1 MVKALGS
8 DAIAPI
14 QQCAQGMPGAKD
26 IRPLLSAKLPCMQR
40 TPTSDRPLSPTDAR
54 PHRIAIVAFAPAQLL
69 DVTGP
74 LEVFAGA
81 NGAAQRAGRVP
92 PYEIAVVAPMAG
104 ALATTSG
111 IPIVATRLPGP
122 RNATPDTL
130 LLSGGPGARAAVSD
144 RALMRRLRDLCERSP
159 RVGSICTGAFP
170 LAATG
175 LLDGRRA
182 TTHWAHF
189 DEFATAFPRVAIDR
203 DALFVGDGKFHT
215 SAGISAGIDSALAM
229 VERDLGRGVALEV
242 AQALVVYLKRPGG
255 QSQFSAQ
262 LAAQASAHDQD
273 GFAVLMRWMSAHLHK
288 DLSVDVL
295 AERMAMSPRNFAR
308 RFAEAVRMPP
318 ARYVQSLR
326 IDVARRLL
334 TDGHQSI
341 TRIADRCGFAS
352 TESMRTAFQRQLGVA
367 PSEFRERFRSA
378 HAAR

>member
-1 MVKALGS
+1 M
-8 DAIAPI
+8 I
-14 QQCAQGMPGAKD
+14 
-26 IRPLLSAKLPCMQR
+26 SAKLLGMPR
-40 TPTSDRPLSPTDAR
+40 SSAPAPRR
-54 PHRIAIVAFAPAQLL
+54 PHQITIVAFAPTQLL

-81 NGAAQRAGRVP
+81 NGVALRAGRTA
-92 PYEIAVVAPMAG
+92 PYAIEVAAPLAG
-104 ALATTSG
+104 ALASTSG

-122 RNATPDTL
+122 REPAPDTL
-130 LLSGGPGARAAVSD
+130 LISGGPGARAAASD
-144 RALMRRLRDLCERSP
+144 RALMHNLRDLCERSP
-159 RVGSICTGAFP
+159 RAGSICTGAFP

-189 DEFATAFPRVAIDR
+189 DEFATAFPRVEIDR

-215 SAGISAGIDSALAM
+215 SAGISAGIDSALAL
-229 VERDLGRGVALEV
+229 VEIDLGRGVALEV

-262 LAAQASAHDQD
+262 LAAQASADDLD
-273 GFAVLMRWMSAHLHK
+273 GFAVLTRWMSTHLRN
-288 DLSVDVL
+288 DLSIGLL

-308 RFAEAVRMPP
+308 RFAETIRMPP

-326 IDVARRLL
+326 IDAARRLL
-334 TDGHQSI
+334 TDGNQPI
-341 TRIADRCGFAS
+341 ERIADRCGFAS
-352 TESMRTAFQRQLGVA
+352 AETMRTAFQRQLDVA

-378 HAAR
+378 HGPR

>member
-1 MVKALGS
+1 
-8 DAIAPI
+8 
-14 QQCAQGMPGAKD
+14 MPS
-26 IRPLLSAKLPCMQR
+26 PQ
-40 TPTSDRPLSPTDAR
+40 TSDPAWAPSSPRT
-54 PHRIAIVAFAPAQLL
+54 HRITIVAFAPAQLL

-81 NGAAQRAGRVP
+81 NGVALRAGCAA
-92 PYEIAVVAPMAG
+92 PYAIDVAAPLAG
-104 ALATTSG
+104 PLATTSG

-122 RNATPDTL
+122 RAAAPDTL
-130 LLSGGPGARAAVSD
+130 LLSGGPGARAATSD
-144 RALMRRLRDLCERSP
+144 RALMRQLRDLCERSP
-159 RVGSICTGAFP
+159 RVGSICTGAFA
-170 LAATG
+170 LAGTG

-189 DEFATAFPRVAIDR
+189 DEFADAFPRVEIDR
-203 DALFVGDGKFHT
+203 DALFVADGKFHT

-229 VERDLGRGVALEV
+229 VESDLGRGVALEV

-273 GFAVLMRWMSAHLHK
+273 GFAALMRWMAAHLRT
-288 DLSVDVL
+288 DLSVEVL

-308 RFAEAVRMPP
+308 RFAQAMRMPP
-318 ARYVQSLR
+318 ARYVQFLR
-326 IDVARRLL
+326 IDAARRLL
-334 TDGHQSI
+334 TDGNQPI
-341 TRIADRCGFAS
+341 GRVADRCGFLSGEA
-352 TESMRTAFQRQLGVA
+352 MRTAFQRQLGVA